1 MGGYMIFRKK
11 VEKQTYNKENQKPII
26 RSSICTGEKV
36 AGFKDIHTGKFTE
49 VMLIKNDN
57 DMKVFLAKYDISAD
71 EVRTEW

>member
-1 MGGYMIFRKK
+1 MIFRKK
-11 VEKQTYNKENQKPII
+11 IKKQTYDKENQKPII

-49 VMLIKNDN
+49 VMLIRNDN
-57 DMKVFLAKYDISAD
+57 DMKVFLAKYDIIAD

>member
-1 MGGYMIFRKK
+1 MIFRKK

-36 AGFKDIHTGKFTE
+36 AGFKDVHTGKFTE
-49 VMLIKNDN
+49 VMLIRNDN
-57 DMKVFLAKYDISAD
+57 DMKVFLAKYDIIAD

>member
-1 MGGYMIFRKK
+1 MFRKK
-11 VEKQTYNKENQKPII
+11 VEKQTYDKENQKPII

-57 DMKVFLAKYDISAD
+57 DMKVFLSKYDISRD

>member
-1 MGGYMIFRKK
+1 MIFHKK
-11 VEKQTYNKENQKPII
+11 ATKETYDKENQKPII